1 MANSSETNKGI
12 SRRKLLT
19 ATGVG
24 AAGLALTPTSQA
36 SAACAAEPIWDRE
49 ADVVVVGSGTGLA
62 GALVAAKA
70 GLEVVVLEKGIS
82 PGGNTGISGGVAWVP
97 NNSISKREGVK
108 DSREQALQYLEHLA
122 QGQADLEL
130 REAFV
135 DNGSAM
141 LEFIEDN
148 TSITWRVSK
157 LLGPSSEYHPEWKGA
172 VNPGRSIEP
181 VAPPS
186 VYFFGGMLI
195 SALMQGVME
204 AGGKL
209 LLEHPAEEL
218 VWHIDSNGQREVLG
232 VIANHKGKKVRIK
245 ARKGVHLAS
254 GGFEHNQELKQ
265 HFLRG
270 PSPHSLGVKTN
281 TGDGLKMAMAV
292 GADLRNLNECWGIS
306 AYKGETDAFEKD
318 GSAITIIA
326 QIEKRTP
333 GNIVVN
339 RHGERFHNEG
349 ADYDSSWRSYLEWE
363 NWGDLG
369 YRNMPAFQIS
379 DSKVRENASIAGR
392 RKDQPLPDW
401 VVQADSL
408 DELAEKL
415 GIDKAGLKATVK
427 EFNKHARKGKDPIYH
442 RGESNYDTGGSG
454 DATQALAPV
463 EKAPFYGV
471 QIGPADLGTCGGPRV
486 NGKAQVQDVFGN
498 TIKNLYASGNCSGVG
513 SPGSSYGGG
522 GGTIGPAL
530 TFAYIAGK
538 QLVDS

>member
-1 MANSSETNKGI
+1 MSQSSANKIGI

-24 AAGLALTPTSQA
+24 AAGLALSETTHA
-36 SAACAAEPIWDRE
+36 SGACPNESNWDRE
-49 ADVVVVGSGTGLA
+49 VDVVVIGSGTGLA

-70 GLEVVVLEKGIS
+70 GLDVVVLEKGIS

-97 NNSISKREGVK
+97 NNNVSKREGIK
-108 DSREQALQYLEHLA
+108 DSRQQALKYLEHLA

-135 DNGSAM
+135 DNGSDM
-141 LEFIEDN
+141 LEFVETN

-157 LLGPSSEYHPEWKGA
+157 LLGPASEYHPEWSGA
-172 VNPGRSIEP
+172 VSPGRSIEP
-181 VAPPS
+181 VAPS
-186 VYFFGGMLI
+186 NVHFFGGMLI
-195 SALMQGVME
+195 SSLMQAFME
-204 AGGKL
+204 AGGEL
-209 LLEHPAEEL
+209 LLEHPAEEF
-218 VWHIDSNGQREVLG
+218 VWQVDESGEREVLG
-232 VIANHKGKKVRIK
+232 VIANHEGKKVRIK
-245 ARKGVHLAS
+245 ARKGVLLAS
-254 GGFEHNQELKQ
+254 GGFEHNQELKK

-270 PSPHSLGVKTN
+270 PSPYSLGVKTN

-306 AYKGETDAFEKD
+306 AYQGEADAFEKE

-326 QIEKRTP
+326 QVEKRNP

-392 RKDQPLPDW
+392 TKDQPLPDW
-401 VVQADSL
+401 VVKADTL
-408 DELAEKL
+408 EELAEKL
-415 GIDKAGLKATVK
+415 GVDKAGLKTTVK
-427 EFNKHARKGKDPIYH
+427 EFNRHARKGKDPIYH
-442 RGESNYDTGGSG
+442 RGQSAYDTYGSG
-454 DATQALAPV
+454 NAEVTLAPL
-463 EKAPFYGV
+463 EKAPFYGTK
-471 QIGPADLGTCGGPRV
+471 IGPADLGTCGGPRV
-486 NGKAQVQDVFGN
+486 NGKAQVQDVFGKR
-498 TIKNLYASGNCSGVG
+498 IKNLYASGNCAGVG
-513 SPGSSYGGG
+513 APGSSYGGG

-530 TFAYIAGK
+530 TFAYIAGYE
-538 QLVDS
+538 LSRS